1 MAPAAIYL
9 RHTLQGVIVQGVAAD
24 SAMDM
29 ADGIDGWQERPMQ
42 GEMGWWFDDEKTIRV
57 E

>member
-1 MAPAAIYL
+1 MAPTAIYL

-24 SAMDM
+24 GTMDM
-29 ADGIDGWQERPMQ
+29 ADGIDEWQKRPMQ
-42 GEMGWWFDDEKTIRV
+42 GEIGWWFDDEKTIRV